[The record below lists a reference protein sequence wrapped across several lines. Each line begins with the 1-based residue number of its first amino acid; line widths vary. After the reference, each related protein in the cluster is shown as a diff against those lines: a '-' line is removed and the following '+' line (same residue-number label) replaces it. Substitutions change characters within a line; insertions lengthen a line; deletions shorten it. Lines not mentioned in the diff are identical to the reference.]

1 MTDSDG
7 ESSDGSMPPLVSRS
21 SSDGE
26 EPSVAR
32 PPQPAAAQAAAQLQE
47 EAGVDGTTYSSC
59 GCLPVFSHLAF
70 LWGGGGGA
78 ARDGGAAARR
88 AADAPPGRDLVVG
101 QGLKSYWS
109 DFDVGAAPCRPYAIG
124 RSKMAALVQS
134 NCGSGV
140 MMGAPGAIVYSSD

>member
-1 MTDSDG
+1 
-7 ESSDGSMPPLVSRS
+7 MPPLASRS

-32 PPQPAAAQAAAQLQE
+32 PPQPAAAQAAPQLQVA
-47 EAGVDGTTYSSC
+47 AGVDDTTYSSF
-59 GCLPVFSHLAF
+59 GCLPGFSHLAF

-88 AADAPPGRDLVVG
+88 AADAPPGRDFVVG
-101 QGLKSYWS
+101 QGLKS
-109 DFDVGAAPCRPYAIG
+109 
-124 RSKMAALVQS
+124 

-140 MMGAPGAIVYSSD
+140 VLGAPGAIVVPSD